1 VVKQAFPVTKAG
13 GSCSTGFWKRQT
25 MTQSTPSDA
34 DTPAP
39 PEAEHIQPHRELR
52 YRDIVEDQ
60 TELVCRYD
68 LNLNLTFGNG
78 AYCQSFGLSLEELI
92 GQSILT
98 KIPPEEREASIAHI
112 RSLNQDHP
120 VAVSYHHSIQT
131 DGTVRWFEWKDR
143 AIFDEHEQIV
153 EYQAVG
159 RDITEQKRAE
169 AALRETQERMQL
181 FIDHA
186 PAAIAMFDTH
196 MVYLAVSR
204 RWLKDYRLAETNIIG
219 RSHYDIFP
227 ELPQRW
233 RDVHQRCLQGA
244 IEKNEADRFPHADG
258 THDWVRWE
266 IHPWRHSDGAIG
278 GILLFSE
285 VITDRINAKAY
296 QEEAYDAL
304 ERRVTERTLELERA
318 KDRLEAIFNNSGDG
332 ILLLD
337 VQQGIQ
343 QTNDTFNQMLGLATE
358 SALGMSLLAW
368 IHPDDAPRIN
378 ASMHA
383 AAIKHQ
389 SQGVEAKLRRA
400 DGTLIDVEISIAPV
414 NRTRFAV
421 TNLVC
426 IIRDITERKRAE
438 VALTQML
445 EQEKALGELKS
456 RFVSTASHEF
466 RNPLAAILAATE
478 SLSLYRERMTEEQIV
493 DRLDRIRQQVS
504 FLQSIMDDVLHL
516 SRLQARKVDY
526 KPTSGDIDALCR
538 DVIEEYDSQLEYH
551 GRIRYQC
558 SLAPVNRL
566 FDHRLLRQAI
576 SNLLHNALKYS
587 ERETFVSVQLT
598 QDDAQITIRVQDAGI
613 GIPPEDLKHLF
624 EPFHRAANVGGISG
638 TGLGLS
644 ITKQA
649 IDLHGGTVTVVSV
662 VGQGTD
668 FAVSLPRIAP
678 G

>member
-1 VVKQAFPVTKAG
+1 MKEPTHN
-13 GSCSTGFWKRQT
+13 
-25 MTQSTPSDA
+25 DA
-34 DTPAP
+34 DTAALPD
-39 PEAEHIQPHRELR
+39 AERIQPPRELR

-68 LNLNLTFGNG
+68 LNLNLTFVNG
-78 AYCQSFGLSLEELI
+78 AYCKSFGLPLEELI

-98 KIPPEEREASIAHI
+98 KIPPEERETSIAHI
-112 RSLNQDHP
+112 QSLNQDHP
-120 VAVSYHHSIQT
+120 VEVNYHQSLQA
-131 DGTVRWFEWKDR
+131 DGSMRWFEWKIR
-143 AIFDEHEQIV
+143 AIFDEHRQIV

-169 AALRETQERMQL
+169 ADLRETQERMQL

-186 PAAIAMFDTH
+186 PAAIAMLDTH

-204 RWLKDYRLAETNIIG
+204 RWLKDYRLAETDIIG
-219 RSHYDIFP
+219 RSHYDVFP
-227 ELPQRW
+227 EIPQRW
-233 RDVHQRCLQGA
+233 RDIHQRCLQGA
-244 IEKNEADRFPHADG
+244 IEKNEADRFPRADG
-258 THDWVRWE
+258 TNDWVRWE

-285 VITDRINAKAY
+285 VITDRMNAKADL
-296 QEEAYDAL
+296 EEAYDAL

-358 SALGMSLLAW
+358 STLGMSLLAW

-383 AAIKHQ
+383 AAIAHQ
-389 SQGVEAKLRRA
+389 AQGVEAKLRRA
-400 DGTLIDVEISIAPV
+400 DGTFIDVEISIAPV
-414 NRTRFAV
+414 NRTRHAV

-438 VALTQML
+438 VALKQML

-478 SLSLYRERMTEEQIV
+478 SLTLYRERMTEEQIA
-493 DRLDRIRQQVS
+493 DRLDRIRQQVA

-526 KPTSGDIDALCR
+526 KPAPGDIDAVCR

-558 SLAPVNRL
+558 SLAPVNGL
-566 FDHRLLRQAI
+566 FDQRLLRQAI

-598 QDDAQITIRVQDAGI
+598 HDDAQITISVQDAGI
-613 GIPPEDLKHLF
+613 GIPPDDLKHLF

-649 IDLHGGTVTVVSV
+649 IDLHGGTVTVASV
-662 VGQGTD
+662 VGQGTE
-668 FAVSLPRIAP
+668 FAVCLPRSTS